1 MFEWTIS
8 SSLINTC
15 MEYNPIQINQFNQV
29 QWKDL
34 LGRK

>member
-15 MEYNPIQINQFNQV
+15 MEYNHIQEKRFWI
-29 QWKDL
+29 KASE
-34 LGRK
+34 KIS